1 MLCKDL
7 KEGMLLQVAD
17 EKMCCW
23 LNEVSHAK
31 NLKTWPEIPPRLRIG
46 SEPVGLLMVHATDC
60 KTLYR
65 KSDTIMYL
73 GKKQLKSIDGQ
84 KSRQIRLVYIDGA
97 TGYIEGFDF
106 RHLEEQH
113 QTKGE

>member
-1 MLCKDL
+1 
-7 KEGMLLQVAD
+7 
-17 EKMCCW
+17 
-23 LNEVSHAK
+23 
-31 NLKTWPEIPPRLRIG
+31 
-46 SEPVGLLMVHATDC
+46 
-60 KTLYR
+60 
-65 KSDTIMYL
+65 MYL